1 MSVVP
6 QVGRRRTTLVLLLL
20 LSITV
25 LTFDIRGNGVIDGA
39 RQTAQD
45 VFRPVAAFG
54 RTVFSPFEGTWNA
67 IFDYDR
73 VKSEN
78 EHLREQ
84 LATAEG
90 RVLAANQAIID
101 AGELRKNQDL
111 ATEIYL
117 EAYPNVAAE
126 VLEATPSNFDHSIQ
140 IDAGSADGVVVGNAV
155 IAADGVVGRITKV
168 TGEHQS
174 LVRLI
179 DDPELYVGVKIT
191 TVGTEQA
198 TIEQGTAH
206 GRGRGELL
214 AVDNISN
221 DADLEAGDAVFTSG
235 GDSRSLFPPN
245 LPLGTVESAEK
256 SPSGSEQTVRVRP
269 SADLENVAFVRVIL
283 WVPTP

>member
-6 QVGRRRTTLVLLLL
+6 QAGRRRTMLVVLVL

-45 VFRPVAAFG
+45 AFRPVSAFG
-54 RTVFSPFEGTWNA
+54 RAVFSPFENTWHA
-67 IFDYDR
+67 IFDYEDLE
-73 VKSEN
+73 KEN
-78 EHLREQ
+78 EQLREQ
-84 LATAEG
+84 IAAAEG

-101 AGELRKNQDL
+101 AGQLREVLDL
-111 ATEIYL
+111 DAHIYL
-117 EAYPNVAAE
+117 EAFQTVPAE

-140 IDAGSADGVVVGNAV
+140 IDAGSADGVQVGMAV

-191 TVGTEQA
+191 TNEDL

-206 GRGRGELL
+206 GRGRGETLV
-214 AVDNISN
+214 VDNISN
-221 DADLEAGDAVFTSG
+221 DQDLTPGDPVFTSG
-235 GDSRSLFPPN
+235 GDSQSLFPPN
-245 LPLGTVESAEK
+245 LPLGTVESATKE
-256 SPSGSEQTVRVRP
+256 PSGSEQVVRVKP
-269 SADLENVAFVRVIL
+269 NSDLENLAFVRVIL
-283 WVPTP
+283 YLPTP

>member
-6 QVGRRRTTLVLLLL
+6 QVGRRRTTLVVLLL
-20 LSITV
+20 LSVTV
-25 LTFDIRGNGVIDGA
+25 LTFDIRGSGVIDGA

-45 VFRPVAAFG
+45 LFRPVAAFG
-54 RTVFSPFEGTWNA
+54 RTIFGPFEGTWHA

-73 VKSEN
+73 LEREN
-78 EHLREQ
+78 AQLREQ

-101 AGELRKNQDL
+101 AGQLRELLDL
-111 ATEIYL
+111 DARIYL
-117 EAYPNVAAE
+117 EAFSSVSAE

-140 IDAGSADGVVVGNAV
+140 IDAGSADGVQVGMAV
-155 IAADGVVGRITKV
+155 IAADGVAGRITKV

-191 TVGTEQA
+191 TNEDL

-206 GRGRGELL
+206 GRGRGETL
-214 AVDNISN
+214 AVDNITN
-221 DADLEAGDAVFTSG
+221 DQDLTPGDPVFTSG
-235 GDSRSLFPPN
+235 SDSRSLFPPN
-245 LPLGTVESAEK
+245 LPLGTVESATK
-256 SPSGSEQTVRVRP
+256 QPSGSEQIVRVKP
-269 SADLENVAFVRVIL
+269 NADLENLAFVRVIL
-283 WVPTP
+283 YLPPP